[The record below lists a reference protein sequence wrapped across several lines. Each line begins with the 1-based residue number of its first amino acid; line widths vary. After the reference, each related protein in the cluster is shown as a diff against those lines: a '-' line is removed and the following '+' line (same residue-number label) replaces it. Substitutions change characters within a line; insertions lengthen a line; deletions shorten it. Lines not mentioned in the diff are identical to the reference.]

1 MPEKQIPVLLNLV
14 LHRPLYIKLG
24 IIFNNSALLYSIHFL
39 YNSYKKKRVFICMGH
54 QWFW

>member
-54 QWFW
+54 Q